1 METVTR
7 VENMRSGLIG
17 RWAAVTGAV
26 LLTGACTQ
34 ATGLAGVGV
43 GRSATP
49 PATVPASGP
58 AGGTAADPTTDPAA
72 EPTTEP
78 TTEPTPSA
86 SPAPTPERQAAE
98 RPKGDDP
105 VKVPPPKLSKY
116 TYTFPVKGCKV
127 SYQRKLLVLP
137 KTTIWA
143 KEGCSFVAPVDGV
156 VDEVNLTDTWS
167 PATDAGAA
175 REGRFVTIIGVD
187 GVRYL
192 GGHLSSVADGIKP
205 GTKVKGGQVLGKVGR
220 SGNARDTGPNLYFA
234 ISWKTGPA
242 YWWVRRGMVKPWDYL
257 DAWRKGNRTL
267 SPREETLKL
276 RKKLGE
282 TPACTVQ
289 CTGKVVVAPVQ
300 TTSSTPKPTRKPQKQ
315 KPREEEIATLNPT
328 TAS

>member
-58 AGGTAADPTTDPAA
+58 AGGTAA
-72 EPTTEP
+72 
-78 TTEPTPSA
+78 EPTPTA
-86 SPAPTPERQAAE
+86 SPAPTPEHQAAE

-143 KEGCSFVAPVDGV
+143 KEGCSFVAPLDGV
-156 VDEVNLTDTWS
+156 VDEVNLTDNWS

-175 REGRFVTIIGVD
+175 REGKFVTIIGAD

-220 SGNARDTGPNLYFA
+220 SGNARDTGANLYFA

-282 TPACTVQ
+282 TPPCTVQ
-289 CTGKVVVAPVQ
+289 CVGKVVAPVQ
-300 TTSSTPKPTRKPQKQ
+300 TTTSSTPKPTSKPKKR
-315 KPREEEIATLNPT
+315 KPREEEIVTLNPT